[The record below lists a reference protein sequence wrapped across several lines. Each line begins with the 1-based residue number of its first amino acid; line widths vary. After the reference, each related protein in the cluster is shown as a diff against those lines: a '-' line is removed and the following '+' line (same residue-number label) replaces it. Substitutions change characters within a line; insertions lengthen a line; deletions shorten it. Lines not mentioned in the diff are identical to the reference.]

1 MVEKK
6 LYKTKLCMLYQ
17 RGRCSRQYCN
27 FAHGEAELRR
37 SFNGRQEYR
46 GGRDLRE
53 RLDRMRSPL
62 HNSPG
67 RGDTKARYSSHVAG
81 DSPRSPG
88 KRIDRNNRKRKQ
100 LDGHS
105 DYSGRMSDGTEDQ
118 IRDRRQTSSDTKMR
132 IDEQL
137 RELHSEIKMLE
148 SDKRQLEV
156 YLEDKVKEA
165 DALTLKI
172 HELEMQVSK
181 EKEEGKRFTTKIK
194 KFIKAHNR
202 HLRLQDDL
210 KRSHAQLLKLGE
222 QLDLDAAGPGNAD
235 DLKIN
240 NTSDDIVGGYAL
252 SPLNEDH
259 MNSSPHRK
267 RSRVTLEARDISN
280 RVNPAGERAEIGK
293 MRVEKLSRRS
303 ENRDQVSNSRKPEA
317 DRDAYNGRGPL
328 AYEDKSRRGTNLP
341 ADIASAD
348 KYKVSE
354 TGLLLPSTGI
364 AAHAMD
370 EDVEVVETEDKLPAG
385 VAASTGDETEV
396 TLKGSRLPFL
406 PPPPPPIPQDVYLQL
421 L

>member
-1 MVEKK
+1 MESICTKALK
-6 LYKTKLCMLYQ
+6 LFIIMLLCVP
-17 RGRCSRQYCN
+17 
-27 FAHGEAELRR
+27 
-37 SFNGRQEYR
+37 FNGRQEYR

-67 RGDTKARYSSHVAG
+67 RGDTKARYSSHG
-81 DSPRSPG
+81 DSPRSLG

-118 IRDRRQTSSDTKMR
+118 IKDRRQTSSDTKMR

-137 RELHSEIKMLE
+137 RELNSEIKMLE

-165 DALTLKI
+165 DTLTLKI

-202 HLRLQDDL
+202 HLRLQDEL

-235 DLKIN
+235 DSKIN
-240 NTSDDIVGGYAL
+240 TTSDDIIGGYAL

-259 MNSSPHRK
+259 MNSSPRRK
-267 RSRVTLEARDISN
+267 RPRATLEARDISN
-280 RVNPAGERAEIGK
+280 RVYPSGDRAEIGK

-317 DRDAYNGRGPL
+317 DRDAYSGRGPWHMKTSPG
-328 AYEDKSRRGTNLP
+328 EEQTC
-341 ADIASAD
+341 
-348 KYKVSE
+348 
-354 TGLLLPSTGI
+354 LLIYS
-364 AAHAMD
+364 
-370 EDVEVVETEDKLPAG
+370 V
-385 VAASTGDETEV
+385 
-396 TLKGSRLPFL
+396 R
-406 PPPPPPIPQDVYLQL
+406 
-421 L
+421 